1 MCIDVYRNPVVMRVV
16 FPLFFNDNKAQ
27 VSSFVTTCENPQSV
41 HTTFVPATVLSRTSC
56 TVFVW
61 HFMQSL
67 FTVSGFA
74 ILPVTVV
81 CTATLTLRRKHEIRT
96 AGQGNY
102 HLCGGVAKPG
112 QTRRTQDQMRIRHI
126 IYSRN
131 IHKSA
136 G

>member
-1 MCIDVYRNPVVMRVV
+1 M
-16 FPLFFNDNKAQ
+16 
-27 VSSFVTTCENPQSV
+27 
-41 HTTFVPATVLSRTSC
+41 VPATVLSRTSC

-67 FTVSGFA
+67 FIVSGFA
-74 ILPVTVV
+74 IIPLTVV

-96 AGQGNY
+96 AGHGTYQLY
-102 HLCGGVAKPG
+102 GGVAKPG
-112 QTRRTQDQMRIRHI
+112 QTRRTQDQMRMSDI

-131 IHKSA
+131 TQMHA